1 MTSTAPESLENVD
14 AEIQRITEEI
24 SKLQREAE
32 TTVLSPP
39 PTKQFK
45 VPQYSNLA
53 DFNNFEIPKGFQRAP
68 ITCPY
73 DPSRAQR
80 LSALEQD
87 LSQSLWLHNRQDVMA
102 LVHKI
107 RSQPVSEC
115 VVVEESFFLKPAQD
129 KLLSH
134 ALAHLVPSLKINGQ
148 K

>member
-32 TTVLSPP
+32 TTMSPP

-53 DFNNFEIPKGFQRAP
+53 DLNNFEIPKGFQRAP
-68 ITCPY
+68 VTCPY

-107 RSQPVSEC
+107 RSQPVCEC
-115 VVVEESFFLKPAQD
+115 VVVEDSFFPKPAHD

-134 ALAHLVPSLKINGQ
+134 ALAHLVPSLKINVQ

>member
-1 MTSTAPESLENVD
+1 MTSVPESLENVD

-32 TTVLSPP
+32 TTMSPP
-39 PTKQFK
+39 PKQFK

-53 DFNNFEIPKGFQRAP
+53 DLNNFEIPKGFQRAP

-80 LSALEQD
+80 LSDLEQD
-87 LSQSLWLHNRQDVMA
+87 LSQSLWLQNRQDAMA

-107 RSQPVSEC
+107 RSQPVCEC
-115 VVVEESFFLKPAQD
+115 VVDEDSFFPKPEQD

-134 ALAHLVPSLKINGQ
+134 ALAHLVPSLKINVQ